1 MPTALVTGATA
12 GIGAAFARLLAAR
25 SYDLV
30 LVARDRERLEAVAA
44 QLRAAHGTTVQVM
57 PADLA
62 DRRSLAPVEQR
73 LGAAPPVDLLVNNAG
88 FATNSRLLASD
99 LEEEERMLAVLVRA
113 VLRLTRAVLPE
124 MVARGSGGVVNVS
137 SVSGFFP
144 QGTYSA
150 AKAWVTAFTEG
161 VAAEVA
167 GTGVRVVALCPGFT
181 RTEFHQR
188 ASYDT
193 RRIPDWLWLRAEDV
207 AAAGLRDLERG
218 RTVSVP
224 DARYKLM
231 TAAARHVPLRLVG
244 TLSGGTARR
253 GSGRADRGS

>member
-44 QLRAAHGTTVQVM
+44 ELRATHGAAVQVL

-62 DRRSLAPVEQR
+62 DLRSLAPVEQR
-73 LGAAPPVDLLVNNAG
+73 LSTDPPVDLLVNNAG

-113 VLRLTRAVLPE
+113 VLRLTRAALPG

-150 AKAWVTAFTEG
+150 AKAWVTAFTES
-161 VAAEVA
+161 VAVEMA
-167 GTGVRVVALCPGFT
+167 GTGVRAMALCPGFT

-188 ASYDT
+188 ADYDT
-193 RRIPDWLWLRAEDV
+193 GRVPGWMWLRADDV

-244 TLSGGTARR
+244 ALSGGAARR
-253 GSGRADRGS
+253 RAGRG